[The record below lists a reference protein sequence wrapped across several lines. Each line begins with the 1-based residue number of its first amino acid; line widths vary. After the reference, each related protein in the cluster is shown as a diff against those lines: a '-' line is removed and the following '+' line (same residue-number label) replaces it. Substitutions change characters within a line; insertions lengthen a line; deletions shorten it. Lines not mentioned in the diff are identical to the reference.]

1 MILWLD
7 KIETRANASQRPE
20 KHVKLNYKEHR
31 KQSAIS
37 CGLFNIVFISHLNAI
52 SSKRSHDYAGK
63 YMYVKMP
70 AYKQIF
76 PWTSRFM
83 LWSNAIQKVR
93 ALCVYVLKQIIIIIT
108 CIY

>member
-7 KIETRANASQRPE
+7 KIETRANVSQRPE
-20 KHVKLNYKEHR
+20 KHIKLNYKEHR

-37 CGLFNIVFISHLNAI
+37 CGLFNTDRKQISHLNAI

-63 YMYVKMP
+63 YVKMP

-76 PWTSRFM
+76 PWTSRFT
-83 LWSNAIQKVR
+83 LWSNALQKVR
-93 ALCVYVLKQIIIIIT
+93 ALCVYVLKQIIIIIGKV
-108 CIY
+108 